1 MMSDRDDQIITMRDE
16 LHAREEQLTVLQR
29 ALNEK
34 QELNLKIEE
43 ELNFLRPKFSK
54 LEEINE
60 AQSDE
65 NEDLKNQIKLLK
77 ENLKEGIHEP
87 RLDGPR
93 YYFLKLRIGTFFLGA
108 KDPWK
113 MSDVSVRGSREIGT
127 VGKWGSAGDLD
138 RAADCK
144 RKTIREFYKT
154 G

>member
-16 LHAREEQLTVLQR
+16 LHAREEQLKVLQR

-87 RLDGPR
+87 VRSRPSAQDIFLQIKSLGLRLV
-93 YYFLKLRIGTFFLGA
+93 
-108 KDPWK
+108 
-113 MSDVSVRGSREIGT
+113 MSQQKI
-127 VGKWGSAGDLD
+127 
-138 RAADCK
+138 
-144 RKTIREFYKT
+144 
-154 G
+154 

>member
-87 RLDGPR
+87 GRPKSVQD
-93 YYFLKLRIGTFFLGA
+93 ITF
-108 KDPWK
+108 
-113 MSDVSVRGSREIGT
+113 
-127 VGKWGSAGDLD
+127 
-138 RAADCK
+138 
-144 RKTIREFYKT
+144 
-154 G
+154 

>member
-77 ENLKEGIHEP
+77 ENLKAGMHEP
-87 RLDGPR
+87 GRFKSKMWTVLGSVT
-93 YYFLKLRIGTFFLGA
+93 YRI
-108 KDPWK
+108 
-113 MSDVSVRGSREIGT
+113 V
-127 VGKWGSAGDLD
+127 
-138 RAADCK
+138 
-144 RKTIREFYKT
+144 
-154 G
+154 

>member
-87 RLDGPR
+87 GCSQSKSSGPR
-93 YYFLKLRIGTFFLGA
+93 FLKLRIAFFLRPRTR
-108 KDPWK
+108 DESVENLRRISPW
-113 MSDVSVRGSREIGT
+113 IP
-127 VGKWGSAGDLD
+127 
-138 RAADCK
+138 
-144 RKTIREFYKT
+144 
-154 G
+154 

>member
-16 LHAREEQLTVLQR
+16 LHAREEQLKVLQR

-87 RLDGPR
+87 GRSRPQCVGPR
-93 YYFLKLRIGTFFLGA
+93 YFFANQITRL
-108 KDPWK
+108 
-113 MSDVSVRGSREIGT
+113 
-127 VGKWGSAGDLD
+127 
-138 RAADCK
+138 
-144 RKTIREFYKT
+144 
-154 G
+154 

>member
-34 QELNLKIEE
+34 QEVNLKIEE

-87 RLDGPR
+87 GRPKSVKDIT
-93 YYFLKLRIGTFFLGA
+93 FLN
-108 KDPWK
+108 
-113 MSDVSVRGSREIGT
+113 
-127 VGKWGSAGDLD
+127 
-138 RAADCK
+138 
-144 RKTIREFYKT
+144 
-154 G
+154 